1 MIKNILVAIGDTD
14 YEKNAF
20 EYAGQLAVLL
30 DTHLSCVFFQDSS
43 HGGSATVAET
53 VIRRTEAECSLYDFL
68 DYHVEAVAGNPR
80 QMICDKAHSADLVV
94 IGLPEDIR
102 NRGLKMIQNQIDDVL
117 SHITKPIIVV
127 HEQCTLLRKIL
138 AVHHGDIYSDHVLS
152 LVAEIGELTKAG
164 VLGLALSSTQAEAT
178 QIKQQM
184 EAYLN
189 YYEVEADFLTARGFT
204 VTNILENAE
213 ANDCDLI
220 ALSASHHGKLYE
232 LVFQSTTQTV
242 VKLASRA
249 VLVTK

>member
-30 DTHLSCVFFQDSS
+30 GTHLSCVFFQDSA
-43 HGGSATVAET
+43 HGGRAEVADT

-68 DYHVEAVAGNPR
+68 DYHIEAVAGNPR
-80 QMICDKAHSADLVV
+80 QMICEKAHSADLVV

-138 AVHHGDIYSDHVLS
+138 AVHHGDIYSDHVLG

-164 VLGLALSSTQAEAT
+164 ILGLALSSTQAEAT

-189 YYEVEADFLTARGFT
+189 YYEVEAEFLTALGFT

-213 ANDCDLI
+213 ARDCDLI
-220 ALSASHHGKLYE
+220 ALSASHHGRLYE

-242 VKLASRA
+242 VKLADRA

>member
-30 DTHLSCVFFQDSS
+30 ETHLSCVFFLDSG
-43 HGGSATVAET
+43 HGGSVEVAEA
-53 VIRRTEAECSLYDFL
+53 VIQRTEAECSLYDFL

-80 QMICDKAHSADLVV
+80 QMICEKARSADLVV
-94 IGLPEDIR
+94 VGLPEDVTER
-102 NRGLKMIQNQIDDVL
+102 RLKLIQNQIDDVL
-117 SHITKPIIVV
+117 LHVTRPIIVV

-138 AVHHGDIYSDHVLS
+138 AVHHGDVYSDHVLG

-164 VLGLALSSTQAEAT
+164 ILGLALSNTQPEAT
-178 QIKQQM
+178 EIRQQM

-189 YYEVEADFLTARGFT
+189 YYDVETNFLTARGFT
-204 VTNILENAE
+204 VTNILGNAE

-220 ALSASHHGKLYE
+220 ALSASHHGRLYE
-232 LVFQSTTQTV
+232 FVFQSTTQTV

-249 VLVTK
+249 VLVTR

>member
-30 DTHLSCVFFQDSS
+30 GTHLSCVFFQDSD
-43 HGGSATVAET
+43 HGGNAEVAET
-53 VIRRTEAECSLYDFL
+53 ILRRTEAECSLYDFL
-68 DYHVEAVAGNPR
+68 DYHIEAVAGNPR
-80 QMICDKAHSADLVV
+80 QMICQKAHSADLVV
-94 IGLPEDIR
+94 VGLPEDIR
-102 NRGLKMIQNQIDDVL
+102 MRGLKLIQNQIDDVL
-117 SHITKPIIVV
+117 MHITKPIIVV

-138 AVHHGDIYSDHVLS
+138 AVHHGDIYSDHVLG
-152 LVAEIGELTKAG
+152 LVAEISELTKAG
-164 VLGLALSSTQAEAT
+164 ILGLALSSTHPEAT
-178 QIKQQM
+178 EIKQQM
-184 EAYLN
+184 EAYLK
-189 YYEVEADFLTARGFT
+189 YYDVTAEFLTARGFT

-220 ALSASHHGKLYE
+220 ALSASHHSRLYE

-242 VKLASRA
+242 VKLANRA

>member
-30 DTHLSCVFFQDSS
+30 GTHLSCVFFQDSD
-43 HGGSATVAET
+43 HGGNAEVAET
-53 VIRRTEAECSLYDFL
+53 ILRRTEAECSLYDFL
-68 DYHVEAVAGNPR
+68 DYHIEAVAGNPR
-80 QMICDKAHSADLVV
+80 QMICQKAHSADLVV
-94 IGLPEDIR
+94 VGLPEDIR
-102 NRGLKMIQNQIDDVL
+102 MRGLKLIQNQIDDVL
-117 SHITKPIIVV
+117 MHITKPIIVV

-138 AVHHGDIYSDHVLS
+138 AVHHGDIYSDHVLG
-152 LVAEIGELTKAG
+152 LVAEISELTKAG
-164 VLGLALSSTQAEAT
+164 ILGLALSSTQPEAT
-178 QIKQQM
+178 EIKQQM
-184 EAYLN
+184 EAYLK
-189 YYEVEADFLTARGFT
+189 YYEVTAEFLTARGFT

-220 ALSASHHGKLYE
+220 ALSASHHSRLYE

-242 VKLASRA
+242 VKLANRA

>member
-30 DTHLSCVFFQDSS
+30 GTHLSCVFFQDSA
-43 HGGSATVAET
+43 HGGSPEVAET
-53 VIRRTEAECSLYDFL
+53 VVQRTEAECSLYDFL

-80 QMICDKAHSADLVV
+80 QMICEKAHSADLVV
-94 IGLPEDIR
+94 VGLPEDVR
-102 NRGLKMIQNQIDDVL
+102 ERGLKLIQRQIDDVL
-117 SHITKPIIVV
+117 QHITRPIIVV

-138 AVHHGDIYSDHVLS
+138 AVHHGDVYSDHVLGI
-152 LVAEIGELTKAG
+152 VAEIGELTRAG
-164 VLGLALSSTQAEAT
+164 VLGLALSSTQPEAT
-178 QIKQQM
+178 QIRQQM
-184 EAYLN
+184 EMYLN
-189 YYEVEADFLTARGFT
+189 YYDVEANFLTARGFT
-204 VTNILENAE
+204 VSNILENAE

-220 ALSASHHGKLYE
+220 ALSASHHGRLYE

-242 VKLASRA
+242 VRLADRA